1 MQALLK
7 ADAGAPR
14 GGAAAWLRW
23 ATLGWLVA
31 LTALPRVAAADP
43 LHWARAVAG
52 HLGVMQAARPIE
64 AWLDDPNTPAALR
77 ERLQLAQAVR
87 QFASTHLALPD
98 NASYRRYADLGRS
111 AVLWNV
117 VAAPAWSLELKTWCY
132 PVAGCVGY
140 RGHFHLARA
149 QHEAQALRAQGWEV
163 QVVPVPAY
171 STLGWTNWMGG
182 DPVLNTFANASPI
195 ELARLI
201 FHELAHQVAYA
212 SGDMAFSEG
221 YATAV
226 EQLGLEQWARHPSAQ
241 AVAPAQWQA
250 WQQLQQQ
257 RQELQAL
264 LQGHKAEL
272 LALYRAGP
280 PDEQGLARKAEL
292 QAQLKAQYLQWRQ
305 GRWPQERRFDAWVDA
320 MNNAGLALLGS
331 YQDPVPA
338 FRALFEREGRD
349 FARFHAAVKA
359 LAASEPAV
367 RWRTLRELCPECPGL
382 PVLRPS

>member
-1 MQALLK
+1 MQAPLTV
-7 ADAGAPR
+7 DAGTPR
-14 GGAAAWLRW
+14 GGAAAWGLL
-23 ATLGWLVA
+23 AVLLA
-31 LTALPRVAAADP
+31 LIFLPRVAAADP
-43 LHWARAVAG
+43 LHWGRAVVG
-52 HLGVMQAARPIE
+52 HLAVMQAARPIE
-64 AWLDDPNTPAALR
+64 SWLDDPSTPVALR

-87 QFASTHLALPD
+87 QFASTQLALPD
-98 NASYRRYADLGRS
+98 NASYRRYADLGRP

-149 QHEAQALRAQGWEV
+149 QQEAQALREQGWEV
-163 QVVPVPAY
+163 QVVPVSAY

-182 DPVLNTFANASPI
+182 DPVLNTFATGSPI

-226 EQLGLEQWARHPSAQ
+226 EQLGLEQWASHPSAQ

-250 WQQLQQQ
+250 WQQLQLQ
-257 RQELQAL
+257 RRELQAL
-264 LQGHKAEL
+264 VQAHKAEL
-272 LALYRAGP
+272 VALYRAGQA
-280 PDEQGLARKAEL
+280 DAQGLARKAEL
-292 QAQLKAQYLQWRQ
+292 KAQLQAQFAQWRN
-305 GRWPQERRFDAWVDA
+305 GRWPQERRFDAWVEGL
-320 MNNAGLALLGS
+320 NNAGLALLGS

-359 LAASEPAV
+359 LAAADRAV
-367 RWRTLRELCPECPGL
+367 RWRTLHELCPECPAM
-382 PVLRPS
+382 PSARPS